1 MRKLFRTSSVKRRRP
16 SLTRRL
22 SIQSLENRRVLA
34 ATITALSPSASG
46 FTAELSEQVN
56 TVNLNL
62 YDTQGQVAGAADV
75 TLRGA
80 TTGLVRGSLLVEGTR
95 VSFIASGGTLAP
107 DTYTATLRSAAD
119 AFTDLADGE
128 LLDGNNDGVAGGDF
142 VGTFTVDASTAMTV
156 GLPDF
161 VRGPG
166 QTLQAPATG
175 SGAALQEGWP
185 IRLSNSA
192 GLTSL
197 TMTIQYDPTL
207 LDISDVRLGS
217 DAMAGSQV
225 ESNLTSPGN
234 VTISF
239 FALTPL
245 TGEQTDIIQIS
256 ATVPETAAYGTAHVL
271 RIANL
276 EVNAGAMDAIGDD
289 GIHLIAYPGDVNANR
304 RYDAEDARLIARVG
318 VGLDTGFVFSEPTST
333 TATTRLF
340 PNIDPVLLGDVTGVD
355 GISPLDASDLLR
367 RVVGLSTPNLPDIP
381 VLSGTNAPTNLTL
394 SPNSVQENQPVGT
407 LVGTLATVDPDTNQ
421 SHTYTLV
428 TGSGSA
434 DNASFTI
441 VGNELRSNAVFDAN
455 TKTSYDVRVMTTDST
470 GLSFPR
476 AFVVSVTP
484 LNVAPTVIALSNS
497 SVAENVSSGTV
508 VGTLSTTDSNAN
520 NTHTYS
526 IVSVDFVTGDGPF
539 AISGS
544 TLTVTG
550 SLDFETKS
558 SYSVI
563 VRSTDQGGL
572 SLDQTFT
579 ISVANVNETPTDI
592 SLSTSTIVESAAI
605 GSTVGLLST
614 TDPDAGDTHTYALA
628 AGTGDTDNGSFTI
641 VGDELQTNV
650 VLDFAATPSY
660 SIRVM
665 STDADGLSTEK
676 EFTITVTEVVANSAP
691 TDISLS
697 TSTIVESAAIGST
710 VGMLST
716 TDADAGDT
724 HTYALA
730 AGTGD
735 TDNGSF
741 TIVGDELQTNVALD
755 FATTPSYSIRVMSTD
770 ADGLSTEKEFTIT
783 VTEVVTNSAP
793 TDISL
798 STSTIVESAAVGSTV
813 GLLSTTD
820 ADAGDTHTYALA
832 AGTGDT
838 DNGSFTIVGDELQT
852 NVALDF
858 AATPSYSIRVMS
870 TDADGL
876 STEKEFTITVTEVV
890 ANSAP
895 TDISLSTSTIAESA
909 AVGSTV
915 GMLSTTDPDASD
927 THTYALAAGT
937 GDTDN
942 GSFTIVGDELQ
953 TNVALD
959 FATTPSYSI
968 RVMSTDADGL
978 STEKEFTITV
988 TEVVA
993 NSAPT
998 DISLST
1004 STIVESAAIGSV
1016 VGMLSTTDPDAG
1028 DTHTYALAAGTG
1040 DTDNGSFTI
1049 VGDELQT
1056 NVALDFATTPSYSIR
1071 VMSTDADGLSTEKE
1085 FTITVTEVVANSA
1098 PTDISLSTSTI
1109 AESAAV
1115 GSTVGL
1121 LSTTDADA
1129 GDTHTYAL
1137 AAGTGDTDNG
1147 SFTIVGDELQTNVA
1161 LDFATTPSYSIRVMS
1176 TDADGLSTEKEFTI
1190 TVTEVV
1196 ANSAPTDISLS
1207 TSTIVESA
1215 AIGSTVGLLSTTD
1228 ADAGDTHTYALAA
1241 GTGDTDNGSF
1251 TIVGDELQTNVVL
1264 DFAATPSYSIRV
1276 MSTDADGLSTE
1287 KEFTITVTEVVANS
1301 APTDISLSTS
1311 TIAESAAIGSAVGM
1325 LSTTDPDAS
1334 DTHTY
1339 ALAAGT
1345 GDTDNG
1351 SFTIVGDELQTNVV
1365 LDFAATPSYSIRV
1378 MSTDADGLS
1387 TEKEFT
1393 ITVTEVV
1400 ANSAPTDISLST
1412 STIAESAAIGSAVG
1426 MLSTTDP
1433 DASDTHTYALAAGTG
1448 DTDNGSFTIVG
1459 DELQTNV
1466 ALDFATTPSYSI
1478 RVMSTDADGL
1488 STEKEFTITVT
1499 EVVAN
1504 SAPTDISLSTST
1516 IAESAAVGSTVGLL
1530 STTDADAGDTHTYA
1544 LAAGTGDT
1552 DNGSFTIVG
1561 DELQTNVALDFATTP
1576 SYSIRVMST
1585 DADGLSTEKEFT
1597 ITVTEVVANSAPTDI
1612 SLSTSTIVESAA
1624 IGSTV
1629 GLLSTTDA
1637 DAGDTHT
1644 YALAAGT
1651 GDTDNGSFTIVGDEL
1666 QTNVALDFATTP
1678 SYSIRVMSTD
1688 ADGLS
1693 TEKEFTITVTEVVAN
1708 SAPTDI
1714 SLSTSTIVESA
1725 AIGSTV
1731 GLLSTTDADAGDTHT
1746 YALAAGTGDTDNGSF
1761 TIVGDELQTNVA
1773 LDFAAT
1779 PSYSIRVMS
1788 TDADGLST
1796 EKEFTI
1802 TVTEVVANSAPTDI
1816 SLSTS
1821 TIVESAA
1828 IGSVVGM
1835 LSTTDPD
1842 AGDTHT
1848 YALAAG
1854 TGDTDNGSFT
1864 IVGDELQTNVALDF
1878 AATPSYSIRVMSTD
1892 ADGLSTEKE
1901 FTITVTEVVANS
1913 APTDISL
1920 STSTIVESAA
1930 IGSVVG
1936 MLSTTDA
1943 DAGDT
1948 HTYALAA
1955 GTGDTDNGSFTIV
1968 GDELQTNVALDFATT
1983 PSYSIRVMSTD
1994 ADGLSTEKE
2003 FTITVTDVDQAP
2015 TAIEINRSHV
2025 ATGQPANTFVGDLS
2039 TVDPDTGDMFTYSI
2053 VDDGGNAVNAFT
2065 IANGQLFT
2073 SEMFDDAIEDL
2084 YSLRVRTEDA
2094 SGLSFEQTLDIIVSE
2109 TNEGPTAVT
2118 LSNSQLAMSST
2129 AGATVGSLTTLDA
2142 NTLDDHVY
2150 ALVSGLDDTDNAMFV
2165 IEGNTLR
2172 TNVDMDAAS
2181 QTTFSIRVQ
2190 SVDRYGLSFEQ
2201 VLTLTRQ
2208 TSMTI
2213 N

>member
-697 TSTIVESAAIGST
+697 TSTIVESAAIGS
-710 VGMLST
+710 
-716 TDADAGDT
+716 
-724 HTYALA
+724 
-730 AGTGD
+730 
-735 TDNGSF
+735 
-741 TIVGDELQTNVALD
+741 
-755 FATTPSYSIRVMSTD
+755 
-770 ADGLSTEKEFTIT
+770 
-783 VTEVVTNSAP
+783 
-793 TDISL
+793 
-798 STSTIVESAAVGSTV
+798 
-813 GLLSTTD
+813 
-820 ADAGDTHTYALA
+820 
-832 AGTGDT
+832 
-838 DNGSFTIVGDELQT
+838 
-852 NVALDF
+852 
-858 AATPSYSIRVMS
+858 
-870 TDADGL
+870 
-876 STEKEFTITVTEVV
+876 
-890 ANSAP
+890 
-895 TDISLSTSTIAESA
+895 
-909 AVGSTV
+909 
-915 GMLSTTDPDASD
+915 
-927 THTYALAAGT
+927 
-937 GDTDN
+937 
-942 GSFTIVGDELQ
+942 
-953 TNVALD
+953 
-959 FATTPSYSI
+959 
-968 RVMSTDADGL
+968 
-978 STEKEFTITV
+978 
-988 TEVVA
+988 
-993 NSAPT
+993 
-998 DISLST
+998 
-1004 STIVESAAIGSV
+1004 
-1016 VGMLSTTDPDAG
+1016 
-1028 DTHTYALAAGTG
+1028 
-1040 DTDNGSFTI
+1040 
-1049 VGDELQT
+1049 
-1056 NVALDFATTPSYSIR
+1056 
-1071 VMSTDADGLSTEKE
+1071 
-1085 FTITVTEVVANSA
+1085 
-1098 PTDISLSTSTI
+1098 
-1109 AESAAV
+1109 
-1115 GSTVGL
+1115 
-1121 LSTTDADA
+1121 
-1129 GDTHTYAL
+1129 
-1137 AAGTGDTDNG
+1137 
-1147 SFTIVGDELQTNVA
+1147 
-1161 LDFATTPSYSIRVMS
+1161 
-1176 TDADGLSTEKEFTI
+1176 
-1190 TVTEVV
+1190 
-1196 ANSAPTDISLS
+1196 
-1207 TSTIVESA
+1207 
-1215 AIGSTVGLLSTTD
+1215 
-1228 ADAGDTHTYALAA
+1228 
-1241 GTGDTDNGSF
+1241 
-1251 TIVGDELQTNVVL
+1251 
-1264 DFAATPSYSIRV
+1264 
-1276 MSTDADGLSTE
+1276 
-1287 KEFTITVTEVVANS
+1287 
-1301 APTDISLSTS
+1301 
-1311 TIAESAAIGSAVGM
+1311 
-1325 LSTTDPDAS
+1325 
-1334 DTHTY
+1334 
-1339 ALAAGT
+1339 
-1345 GDTDNG
+1345 
-1351 SFTIVGDELQTNVV
+1351 
-1365 LDFAATPSYSIRV
+1365 
-1378 MSTDADGLS
+1378 
-1387 TEKEFT
+1387 
-1393 ITVTEVV
+1393 
-1400 ANSAPTDISLST
+1400 
-1412 STIAESAAIGSAVG
+1412 
-1426 MLSTTDP
+1426 
-1433 DASDTHTYALAAGTG
+1433 
-1448 DTDNGSFTIVG
+1448 
-1459 DELQTNV
+1459 
-1466 ALDFATTPSYSI
+1466 
-1478 RVMSTDADGL
+1478 
-1488 STEKEFTITVT
+1488 
-1499 EVVAN
+1499 
-1504 SAPTDISLSTST
+1504 
-1516 IAESAAVGSTVGLL
+1516 
-1530 STTDADAGDTHTYA
+1530 
-1544 LAAGTGDT
+1544 
-1552 DNGSFTIVG
+1552 
-1561 DELQTNVALDFATTP
+1561 
-1576 SYSIRVMST
+1576 
-1585 DADGLSTEKEFT
+1585 
-1597 ITVTEVVANSAPTDI
+1597 
-1612 SLSTSTIVESAA
+1612 
-1624 IGSTV
+1624 
-1629 GLLSTTDA
+1629 
-1637 DAGDTHT
+1637 
-1644 YALAAGT
+1644 
-1651 GDTDNGSFTIVGDEL
+1651 
-1666 QTNVALDFATTP
+1666 
-1678 SYSIRVMSTD
+1678 
-1688 ADGLS
+1688 
-1693 TEKEFTITVTEVVAN
+1693 
-1708 SAPTDI
+1708 
-1714 SLSTSTIVESA
+1714 
-1725 AIGSTV
+1725 
-1731 GLLSTTDADAGDTHT
+1731 
-1746 YALAAGTGDTDNGSF
+1746 
-1761 TIVGDELQTNVA
+1761 
-1773 LDFAAT
+1773 
-1779 PSYSIRVMS
+1779 
-1788 TDADGLST
+1788 
-1796 EKEFTI
+1796 
-1802 TVTEVVANSAPTDI
+1802 
-1816 SLSTS
+1816 
-1821 TIVESAA
+1821 
-1828 IGSVVGM
+1828 
-1835 LSTTDPD
+1835 
-1842 AGDTHT
+1842 
-1848 YALAAG
+1848 
-1854 TGDTDNGSFT
+1854 
-1864 IVGDELQTNVALDF
+1864 
-1878 AATPSYSIRVMSTD
+1878 
-1892 ADGLSTEKE
+1892 
-1901 FTITVTEVVANS
+1901 
-1913 APTDISL
+1913 
-1920 STSTIVESAA
+1920 
-1930 IGSVVG
+1930 VVG